1 MSIIIGLDIGKKRTG
16 IAKSDNLGIII
27 KPLKTVLTENLIQ
40 ELKSL
45 NEENNIEHFVIGEP
59 INIEKG
65 NNEAH
70 EFVLK
75 TKTEIEKNFNH
86 VKTTLIDERF
96 TSKEAQAAL
105 KQQGQKITKDNKDLI
120 DMYAAAIILEQ
131 YFSFYSGDAM
141 HENT

>member
-16 IAKSDNLGIII
+16 IAKSDSLGIII
-27 KPLKTVLTENLIQ
+27 KPLKTVLTENLIE
-40 ELKSL
+40 ELKNL

-59 INIEKG
+59 INIENG

-75 TKTEIEKNFNH
+75 TKIEIEKNFNQA
-86 VKTTLIDERF
+86 KTSLIDERF

-105 KQQGQKITKDNKDLI
+105 KNQGHKIGKDNKDLI

-131 YFSFYSGDAM
+131 YFSFYSSDAI
-141 HENT
+141 HENP